1 MGRLVNRV
9 AIVTGASK
17 GIGAAIA
24 VLFAAEGAS
33 VVVNYSSSQSGAQAV
48 VAQIHASGGK
58 AIAVKG
64 DVSVGAQA
72 VGIVEAAV
80 STFGRLDILVNN
92 AGVYEF
98 APLAGITEGHFHK
111 VFNINVLGPL
121 LMTQAAAKYLGE
133 GSSVINIGSNVTHM
147 KPPTSAV
154 YTASKSA
161 LEGISGV
168 LAKELGG
175 QGIRVNTL
183 NPGPTRTDG
192 TRSMMES
199 EMSQVLIDQT
209 PLGRMGLPEDLAKA
223 ALFLASEESGW
234 VTGDVLVVSGGL

>member
-1 MGRLVNRV
+1 M
-9 AIVTGASK
+9 
-17 GIGAAIA
+17 
-24 VLFAAEGAS
+24 
-33 VVVNYSSSQSGAQAV
+33 
-48 VAQIHASGGK
+48 
-58 AIAVKG
+58 
-64 DVSVGAQA
+64 
-72 VGIVEAAV
+72 
-80 STFGRLDILVNN
+80 
-92 AGVYEF
+92 
-98 APLAGITEGHFHK
+98 
-111 VFNINVLGPL
+111 
-121 LMTQAAAKYLGE
+121 
-133 GSSVINIGSNVTHM
+133 
-147 KPPTSAV
+147 

-161 LEGISGV
+161 VEGISGV

>member
-64 DVSVGAQA
+64 DVSVVAQA

-121 LMTQAAAKYLGE
+121 LMTQAAAKYLGRA
-133 GSSVINIGSNVTHM
+133 
-147 KPPTSAV
+147 AV
-154 YTASKSA
+154 
-161 LEGISGV
+161 
-168 LAKELGG
+168 
-175 QGIRVNTL
+175 
-183 NPGPTRTDG
+183 
-192 TRSMMES
+192 
-199 EMSQVLIDQT
+199 
-209 PLGRMGLPEDLAKA
+209 
-223 ALFLASEESGW
+223 
-234 VTGDVLVVSGGL
+234 